1 MKKLN
6 LKQIMHKRTNKEIFL
21 SLGLVLIPV
30 SVLLIT
36 VIVVNVFK
44 KAPEPVIA
52 QEEVAPK
59 IPEPEILQNVNI
71 QAKAAYV
78 KDLNTGKILYAKNEN
93 EKLPLASLTKIM
105 TALVA
110 KKNADSNQLVKI
122 SDSDLATEGEY
133 YLASQEIFKL
143 KDLIDITMS
152 GSVNDTATAI
162 SGVLNNESA
171 FIVEMNAT
179 AKQIGLNET
188 TFQNPTGLDTN
199 VFTASAKGSAKDVT
213 TLLQYVIFNYPDIFE
228 ATTVRNVSV
237 RSTDG
242 IVHNIKNTN
251 EITGQINGLIA
262 SKTGYT
268 DLAGGNLAL
277 IFDRG
282 LNEPVAIVILGSPNS
297 ETRFD
302 DALEIIQ
309 NIKK

>member
-1 MKKLN
+1 MP
-6 LKQIMHKRTNKEIFL
+6 QRTNKEIFL

-30 SVLLIT
+30 TVLLIT
-36 VIVVNVFK
+36 VIVVNVLNK
-44 KAPEPVIA
+44 KPEPV
-52 QEEVAPK
+52 VAREIVIKK
-59 IPEPEILQNVNI
+59 IPEQLVLQNVNI
-71 QAKAAYV
+71 KAKAAYV
-78 KDLNTGKILYAKNEN
+78 KNLNTGKVLYAKNEN

-110 KKNADSNQLVKI
+110 KKNADGNQLIKI
-122 SDSDLATEGEY
+122 SDSDLSTEGEY
-133 YLASQEIFKL
+133 YLSSQEIFKL
-143 KDLIDITMS
+143 KDLIDITMT

-162 SGVLNNESA
+162 SGVLNNEKT
-171 FIVEMNAT
+171 FIDEMNNT
-179 AKQIGLNET
+179 AKQIGLTNS

-199 VFTASAKGSAKDVT
+199 VFTASAKGSAKDIV
-213 TLLQYVIFNYPDIFE
+213 TLLQYTIINYPDIFE
-228 ATTVRNVSV
+228 ATTVNNVTI

-242 IVHNIKNTN
+242 IAHKIKNTN
-251 EITGQINGLIA
+251 EITGELPGLIA
-262 SKTGYT
+262 SKTGFT

-277 IFDRG
+277 IVDMG

>member
-1 MKKLN
+1 MP
-6 LKQIMHKRTNKEIFL
+6 QRTNKEIFL

-30 SVLLIT
+30 TVLLIT
-36 VIVVNVFK
+36 VVVVNVLNK
-44 KAPEPVIA
+44 KPAVA
-52 QEEVAPK
+52 VVQEEIVAQ
-59 IPEPEILQNVNI
+59 IPEQPILQNVNI
-71 QAKAAYV
+71 KARAAYV
-78 KDLNTGKILYAKNEN
+78 KNLNTGKVLYAKNEN

-110 KKNADSNQLVKI
+110 KKNADGNQLIKI

-133 YLASQEIFKL
+133 YLSSQEIFKL
-143 KDLIDITMS
+143 KDLIDITMA

-162 SGVLNNESA
+162 SGVLNNEKT
-171 FIVEMNAT
+171 FIDEMNST
-179 AKQIGLNET
+179 AKQIGLTNS

-199 VFTASAKGSAKDVT
+199 VFTASAKGSAKDIT
-213 TLLQYVIFNYPDIFE
+213 TLLQYTIINYPDIFE
-228 ATTVRNVSV
+228 ATTVNNVTIQ
-237 RSTDG
+237 STDG
-242 IVHNIKNTN
+242 ITHKIKNTN
-251 EITGQINGLIA
+251 EITGELPGLIA
-262 SKTGYT
+262 SKTGFT

-277 IFDRG
+277 IVDMG